1 MDFTVA
7 CVPTGIKIGVS
18 TVLWA
23 VEKETAL
30 AADPPSAPIRR
41 KDNLSNIQKPLRM
54 VRFGTVHKT
63 RKVHKVSYN
72 IYNGY
77 WGV

>member
-1 MDFTVA
+1 MAKIMGHPHWRRSSGDMDLTVA

-30 AADPPSAPIRR
+30 AADAPSAPIKR
-41 KDNLSNIQKPLRM
+41 KDSLSNIQ
-54 VRFGTVHKT
+54 VT
-63 RKVHKVSYN
+63 SYK
-72 IYNGY
+72 
-77 WGV
+77 